1 LAFIELENFGIV
13 SEVKDEKLSV
23 RQVYR
28 HFCRLYLVPVPFFQ
42 KSVRCFGSGSDSSWD
57 RWISIPNHDQ
67 KREKLTL
74 KILF

>member
-28 HFCRLYLVPVPFFQ
+28 HFVGCTWYRYPFFRNLCD
-42 KSVRCFGSGSDSSWD
+42 VLDPDPTPAGTVDSDSES
-57 RWISIPNHDQ
+57 
-67 KREKLTL
+67 
-74 KILF
+74 